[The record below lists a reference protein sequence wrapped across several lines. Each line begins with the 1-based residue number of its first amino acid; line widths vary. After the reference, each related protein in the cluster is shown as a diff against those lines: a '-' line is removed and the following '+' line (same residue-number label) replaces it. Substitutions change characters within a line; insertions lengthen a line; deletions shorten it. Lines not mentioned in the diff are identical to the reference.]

1 MRIDASNKY
10 RKNNQ
15 QMWEGLIE
23 RTLLEDLYQQQNL
36 GEIVKLNGDNG
47 DQD

>member
-1 MRIDASNKY
+1 
-10 RKNNQ
+10 
-15 QMWEGLIE
+15 MWEGLIE